1 MKHKPD
7 IRTIL
12 PLSERYFIWGIIFFV
27 TSLTVSLSA
36 YYLYSPIGRQFA
48 FSLLIFSLMI
58 LFWAM
63 AKDLESIFTYKWG
76 AKGIILALISV
87 YFLQRMELPRFDFS
101 VGDPSDYFIA
111 GICSVTYNQDIGF
124 FMPLTA
130 SITALGYEV
139 LGIEYTPLINV
150 IVYAVSIPLSY
161 FIFKKL
167 ISSLILSLIMS
178 TFLTF
183 IPVSIIFSKTSFTEP
198 TWQTLLIIFS
208 INAYYLLL
216 NKKLAWKNIVIF
228 YLILFLAPFLR
239 GEGVVYYGLILFLIF
254 YHYWKFADIKS
265 VLWLAI
271 GTAILAGTVHL
282 SLSVRSNYLLNMQF
296 SRIIPH
302 ISEFQLMSILYGITG
317 LTFFMILL
325 TYLLKNKYKVLPLPL
340 ILVGLSIFFKVGVS
354 SIYAA
359 KKHTSI
365 MHLLFINEYNLA
377 VGNFGL
383 LITLFMIM
391 GLILLYTRAIKG
403 ENLPLMLVIL
413 YSLFHLSYVMQAVTF
428 YDVHAM
434 FMYWNRYYLSVFMI
448 VNLFALGIALQF
460 IYQNMKKWIDNQYF
474 RSGIFS
480 IFLGLLVFFSMN
492 GRMYQI
498 AVTEAHHKDSY
509 KFFEW
514 VKEKVQKEP
523 FTVVLDSS
531 IIYKQNKEHIGLNDL
546 KYMISRTFSIYK
558 MNVRKYQRVKPKKLN
573 SKLKYDVDLSK
584 IRYVLCIGDKD
595 YHLENKTLT
604 KIEQFKLPLIWRENF
619 GLEKNASS
627 IHHGDITKSI
637 IKHIDLHATLY
648 SVNEKLIVG
657 KKITFKKNK
666 SITKN
671 ILKEGW
677 TFINNRSNAFSS
689 EGKGIICIPKIQK
702 LKEQTYSLIVRYA
715 IINAKSNQEK
725 NVTFK
730 LAGKVLKTVKVNSHT
745 TRELELILP
754 NALLPS
760 KLGNIEITM
769 ESSDAGQIMLRSIMI
784 HKKVTLYR

>member
-7 IRTIL
+7 TRTIL

-27 TSLTVSLSA
+27 ASLSVSLSA
-36 YYLYSPIGRQFA
+36 YYFYSPIGRQFA
-48 FSLLIFSLMI
+48 FSLLIFSLII

-63 AKDLESIFTYKWG
+63 AKDLESIFTYKWT
-76 AKGIILALISV
+76 AKGIVLALISL

-139 LGIEYTPLINV
+139 LGIKYTPLINV
-150 IVYAVSIPLSY
+150 VLYAVSIPLSY

-167 ISSLILSLIMS
+167 ISSLILSFIMS
-178 TFLTF
+178 TFLVF

-208 INAYYLLL
+208 INSYYLLK
-216 NKKLAWKNIVIF
+216 NKKLAWKNVVIF

-239 GEGVVYYGLILFLIF
+239 GEGVVYYGLILFLIL
-254 YHYWKFADIKS
+254 YHYWKYADIKS

-271 GTAILAGTVHL
+271 GTAILAGTIHL
-282 SLSVRSNYLLNMQF
+282 TLSIRSNYLLNMQF

-302 ISEFQLMSILYGITG
+302 INEFQLMSILYGITG
-317 LTFFMILL
+317 ITFFIVLL
-325 TYLLKNKYKVLPLPL
+325 AYLLKNKYKFLPLP
-340 ILVGLSIFFKVGVS
+340 ITLVGLSILFKIGVS
-354 SIYAA
+354 YVYAA

-377 VGNFGL
+377 IGNFGL
-383 LITLFMIM
+383 PITLFMIM
-391 GLILLYTRAIKG
+391 GLALLYIKATKG
-403 ENLPLMLVIL
+403 DNLSLIL
-413 YSLFHLSYVMQAVTF
+413 IIIYSLFHLSYVMQAITF

-434 FMYWNRYYLSVFMI
+434 FMYWNRYYLSVFMM

-460 IYQNMKKWIDNQYF
+460 IYQRIKKLIDNKRLQN
-474 RSGIFS
+474 GIFA
-480 IFLGLLVFFSMN
+480 IFIGLLVFFSMN
-492 GRMYQI
+492 GKMYII
-498 AVTEAHHKDSY
+498 AVTEAHHEDSY

-514 VKEKVQKEP
+514 VRKKVQKDP

-558 MNVRKYQRVKPKKLN
+558 MNVHKYQRVKPNKLN
-573 SKLKYDVDLSK
+573 SDLKYDADLSK
-584 IRYVLCIGDKD
+584 IRYVLCLGEKD

-604 KIEQFKLPLIWRENF
+604 KIEQFSLPLVWRENF
-619 GLEKNASS
+619 GLEQNASS

-648 SVNEKLIVG
+648 QVNEKLIVG
-657 KKITFKKNK
+657 KKIIFKKNK
-666 SITKN
+666 PITKD

-677 TFINNRSNAFSS
+677 KFIDNRSSAFSS
-689 EGKGIICIPKIQK
+689 EGKGIICIPKIHK

-730 LAGKVLKTVKVNSHT
+730 LADKILQTVKVNSHT

-754 NALLPS
+754 NELLPS
-760 KLGNIEITM
+760 KPRNIEITM

-784 HKKVTLYR
+784 HKKVK